1 MSDFGASNTP
11 GLFKYQVPGENSVSS
26 NASSTETAAADGGV
40 LVSTSERSADLA
52 FGPNASGD
60 DDQATTL
67 AAGEEDSGAQP
78 PGNDEPATTLAVGEE
93 DGGAQPP
100 ADDGQYFT
108 QALGESDGG
117 IISEVGDLLDEVGDF
132 LDEVSEILEP
142 ISVLELMH
150 QQQQ

>member
-1 MSDFGASNTP
+1 MTDFGASNTP
-11 GLFKYQVPGENSVSS
+11 GLFNYQVPGENSVSS
-26 NASSTETAAADGGV
+26 NNRSTEAAGTDGGV

-78 PGNDEPATTLAVGEE
+78 PGDDDQMSTMAVGEE

-117 IISEVGDLLDEVGDF
+117 IISETSDF
-132 LDEVSEILEP
+132 LEQVSEILEP
-142 ISVLELMH
+142 ISVLDLML
-150 QQQQ
+150 QQRQ